1 MEGIVLLPMKR
12 ELLIVLCCSLIV
24 ISVGAQT
31 QFMQYRY
38 ESGAISSEGYLRDGK
53 PDGYWKT
60 YYPHGQLKSEGN
72 RKNYQLDSTWN
83 FYSENGLIQRSITY
97 GNDLKNGLERIY
109 NDEGK
114 CVEEYTYSGNLKNGP
129 ANWFYPTGELRKTG
143 KFENNK
149 EEGKATEYDRDG
161 RIITLLTYRN
171 GFIYTEEKINRY
183 DSQAKRTGVWK
194 DLYEDGKL
202 QMEGNWQLGM
212 KNGVFKFYTRKGD
225 LEKLERY
232 ENDVLIIDE
241 ASTSILDIRKEY
253 HANGTMR
260 EMGTYR
266 NGKKQGNFRVYD
278 EEGKESGGLLFDN
291 DILVGEGMIDSLG
304 RRVGDWKLFYPD
316 GKLRAQGKYVV
327 GLREGNWTYFFTNG
341 KTEQTGAYKMD
352 WPHGNWKWFYAN
364 GQLHREETY
373 RNGKEDGSSVEY
385 DTLGVIRNEGEFTA
399 GARNGKWKLTVNDHT
414 EEGQY
419 LDGERDG
426 LWVWYYGNGKRMF
439 EGNYQS
445 GIPIDRH
452 KYWYENGQVEM
463 TGKYEAGEM
472 EGRWDFFDKNGFPSM
487 QLDYKEGKV
496 VRIDGQKIKL
506 PDSENE

>member
-1 MEGIVLLPMKR
+1 MERIVLPGMKR
-12 ELLIVLCCSLIV
+12 VLIIGLLSLLIAMSA
-24 ISVGAQT
+24 SAQL

-38 ESGAISSEGYLRDGK
+38 ENGSISSEGYLRDGK

-60 YYPHGQLKSEGN
+60 FYPNGKLKSEGN

-83 FYSENGLIQRSITY
+83 FYAETGIIQRSIAY
-97 GNDLKNGLERIY
+97 AGDLKNGVERIY
-109 NDEGK
+109 NEEGK
-114 CVEEYTYSGNLKNGP
+114 CLEEYTYTSNIKSGP
-129 ANWFYPTGELRKTG
+129 ATWYYSTGERKKTG

-149 EEGKATEYDRDG
+149 EEGKATEFDRDG

-202 QMEGNWQLGM
+202 QMEGNWQSGM

-241 ASTSILDIRKEY
+241 ASTAILDIRKEY
-253 HANGTMR
+253 HPNGTMR

-278 EEGKESGGLLFDN
+278 EEGKEKGGLLYDN
-291 DILVGEGMIDSLG
+291 DVLVGEGMIDSLG
-304 RRVGDWKLFYPD
+304 RRVGEWKLFYPD
-316 GKLRAQGKYVV
+316 GRARAQGMYVA
-327 GLREGNWTYFFTNG
+327 GFREGNWTYFFANG
-341 KTEQTGAYKMD
+341 KTEQSGAYKMD
-352 WPHGNWKWFYAN
+352 WPHGNWKWYYAN
-364 GQLHREETY
+364 GQLHREDSY

-385 DTLGVIRNEGEFTA
+385 DTLGAIRNEGEFTA
-399 GARNGKWKLTVNDHT
+399 GARNGKWRLTVNDHI

-426 LWVWYYGNGKRMF
+426 LWIWYYGNGNKMF

-472 EGRWDFFDKNGFPSM
+472 EGKWDFFDKNGFPEM

-506 PDSENE
+506 PDNDDQ